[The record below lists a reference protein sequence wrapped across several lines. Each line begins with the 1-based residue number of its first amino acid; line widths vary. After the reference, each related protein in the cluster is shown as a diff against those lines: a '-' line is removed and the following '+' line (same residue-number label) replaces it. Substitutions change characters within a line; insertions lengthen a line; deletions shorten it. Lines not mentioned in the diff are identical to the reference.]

1 MEIICFC
8 LYVFFCLLTLSLIP
22 LIGHSEYEILGVRY
36 VKLVWFAI
44 EAVLT
49 GLKQAIPYILQA
61 W

>member
-22 LIGHSEYEILGVRY
+22 FIGHSEYEVLDVRY
-36 VKLVWFAI
+36 KKLVCFVI

-49 GLKQAIPYILQA
+49 CLKQGS
-61 W
+61 